1 MYRMK
6 WPRRLVGALLALVLG
21 LALAV
26 PALAAVPVVPLTFSG
41 DVTIDGVDA
50 PIGTVITAEIDTE
63 EVADTTTTF
72 AGRYAI
78 SIDYDSGYIG
88 KTVVLKVNDA
98 YGGEGTY
105 VDPAETPV
113 VTVNL
118 AITGVPVTYY
128 TLTVTVSP
136 SGGGTV
142 SRNPADQDPTTPGYQ
157 YEDGT
162 TVTLTA
168 TPASDYEFNH
178 WSGNASGTSATTSVL
193 MTGNKSVTANFTEE
207 AAPGPAPTPGVGGVG
222 GTAYPPDKLAILW
235 PWIGLAVLLAGG
247 IAWLVLRRRRAY

>member
-1 MYRMK
+1 MNRMK
-6 WPRRLVGALLALVLG
+6 WPKRLVGALLVLVLG

-26 PALAAVPVVPLTFSG
+26 PAFATPVVPLLFTG

-50 PIGTVITAEIDTE
+50 PIGTDITAEIEAE
-63 EVADTTTTF
+63 EVASTPTTV

-78 SIDYDSGYIG
+78 SIDYNSSYIG

-136 SGGGTV
+136 SGGGSV
-142 SRNPADQDPTTPGYQ
+142 SLSPSQPVGG

-178 WSGNASGTSATTSVL
+178 WSGDASGTSAT
-193 MTGNKSVTANFTEE
+193 KSISMNSDKAVTANFSGDG
-207 AAPGPAPTPGVGGVG
+207 APPPSTSGSVG
-222 GTAYPPDKLAILW
+222 GTAYLPNKAAIVA
-235 PWIGLAVLLAGG
+235 PWIALGAALMAVLG
-247 IAWLVLRRRRAY
+247 WLVVRRRRASG

>member
-1 MYRMK
+1 MNRMK
-6 WPRRLVGALLALVLG
+6 WPKRLVGALLALVLG

-26 PALAAVPVVPLTFSG
+26 PAFAVPIVPLTFTG

-50 PIGTVITAEIDTE
+50 PIGTDITAEIE
-63 EVADTTTTF
+63 AAEVASTITTI
-72 AGRYAI
+72 AGRYVI
-78 SIDYDSGYIG
+78 SIDYDSSYIG

-105 VDPAETPV
+105 VDPSGTPV

-178 WSGNASGTSATTSVL
+178 WSGDASGTSATTSVL
-193 MTGNKSVTANFTEE
+193 MTGNKSVTAHFSSG
-207 AAPGPAPTPGVGGVG
+207 APPPPPPHSGSVG
-222 GTAYPPDKLAILW
+222 GTAYLPNKAAIVA
-235 PWIGLAVLLAGG
+235 PWIALGAALMAVLG
-247 IAWLVLRRRRAY
+247 WLMVRRRRASG